1 MRTVD
6 NITLIG
12 MPGSGKSTIGVLL
25 AKKLGYRFIDSD
37 LLIQEQ
43 EGRLLKDIIAREG
56 DEGFSRIENQ
66 VNAQIQAVKTVIAP
80 GGSVVYCKEA
90 MEHLSQISLIV
101 YLRISCSSLKERLGD
116 LKSRGV
122 LLKDGGSSGRILCH
136 VDGMTLDDLYAE
148 RAPLYERYGE
158 VVLDVDNLTM
168 GEVLDSFLLTCPEF
182 HPDR

>member
-1 MRTVD
+1 MKTVD

-43 EGRLLKDIIAREG
+43 EGRLLKDIIAQEG

-66 VNAQIQAVKTVIAP
+66 VNAQIQAMKTVIAP

-122 LLKDGGSSGRILCH
+122 LLKE
-136 VDGMTLDDLYAE
+136 GMTLDDLYAE

-158 VVLDVDNLTM
+158 VVLDVDDLTM
-168 GEVLDSFLLTCPEF
+168 GEVLDRFLRTCPEF

>member
-122 LLKDGGSSGRILCH
+122 LLKDG
-136 VDGMTLDDLYAE
+136 MTLDDLYAE

>member
-90 MEHLSQISLIV
+90 MEQLSQISLIV

-122 LLKDGGSSGRILCH
+122 LLK
-136 VDGMTLDDLYAE
+136 DGMTLDDLYAE

>member
-37 LLIQEQ
+37 LLIREQ

-122 LLKDGGSSGRILCH
+122 LLKDG
-136 VDGMTLDDLYAE
+136 MTLDDLYAE

>member
-1 MRTVD
+1 MEKMTD

-25 AKKLGYRFIDSD
+25 AKKLGYRFVDSD

-43 EGRLLKDIIAREG
+43 EGMLLKDIIARKG

-66 VNAQIQAVKTVIAP
+66 VNSRIQASRTVIAP
-80 GGSVVYCKEA
+80 GGSVVYCGEA
-90 MEHLSQISLIV
+90 MEHLRQISRIV
-101 YLRISCSSLKERLGD
+101 YLRISCASLKERLGD

-122 LLKDGGSSGRILCH
+122 LLKE
-136 VDGMTLDDLYAE
+136 GMTLDDLYEE

-158 VVLDVDNLTM
+158 VTLDVDHLTM
-168 GEVLDSFLLTCPEF
+168 GEVLDCFLRACPEF
-182 HPDR
+182 HPDREQQKRLSF

>member
-122 LLKDGGSSGRILCH
+122 LLKDG
-136 VDGMTLDDLYAE
+136 MMLDDLYAE